1 MGFLDI
7 LLIAL
12 LVIVLIGG
20 LIAVVFGLPGTW
32 IVLAASILYGWFTDL
47 TIFTI
52 KLLLLLFAIAA
63 IAELMEFGA
72 SVWGARRYGG
82 TKKAMLGTL
91 LGGLLGAIALSPLMF
106 GLGSILG
113 AFLGAFI
120 GAFGATYLEER
131 KMGDAARV
139 GWGAFLGRVF
149 ATVFKGAAAVTMIGL
164 DIWALFFAKGT

>member
-1 MGFLDI
+1 MGFLEI
-7 LLIAL
+7 LGIAL
-12 LVIVLIGG
+12 LVLVLIGG

-32 IVLAASILYGWFTDL
+32 IILSASILYAWVTGFTAI
-47 TIFTI
+47 TV
-52 KLLLLLFAIAA
+52 KLLIVLFVIAA
-63 IAELMEFGA
+63 VAELTELGA

-91 LGGLLGAIALSPLMF
+91 LGGLVGAIALSPLMF

-120 GAFGATYLEER
+120 GAFCLTYLEER

-149 ATVFKGAAAVTMIGL
+149 VPQRKKL
-164 DIWALFFAKGT
+164 GTYQKL